1 MTATAATS
9 ALERTVGEIMS
20 ADLVMKPVTTV
31 TKETTIRDAA
41 RTIVERDIECL
52 LVMDSNR
59 LAGLFFADGFASGTG
74 LTIKRQGG

>member
-1 MTATAATS
+1 
-9 ALERTVGEIMS
+9 MS

-52 LVMDSNR
+52 LVMDNNR
-59 LAGLFFADGFASGTG
+59 LAGLVSRTDLVRELA
-74 LTIKRQGG
+74 KR

>member
-1 MTATAATS
+1 
-9 ALERTVGEIMS
+9 MS

-31 TKETTIRDAA
+31 AKETTIRDAA

-59 LAGLFFADGFASGTG
+59 LAGSFSRTDLLRNWPNDKETRR
-74 LTIKRQGG
+74 LV